1 MLCDRIM
8 VWAMSCDVM
17 EQKLDQSLE
26 DESGSSAFMVR
37 GEGRSCTQGFLAS
50 RILVHNHTKS
60 AVCWTCFLLH
70 ADVMYSLRSARV
82 KNKGRCLLS
91 WSHKYF
97 IAEKLH
103 HSAYIW
109 VRRSESLCHP
119 KCWICFSFLV
129 SEYMWGNHLLSVAIL
144 IAVNNNTPSRWK
156 LLLQKEILRAAKGKE
171 SHQQAQGSS
180 YQWNL
185 QKGWKSKAYWL
196 VAMGVLALSAAIA
209 LFLRTTCGDKAWI

>member
-1 MLCDRIM
+1 MKADRVLLRSEEKAGVVRRAFWPPESLSITILRVLCAGHAFSFMPMLCTASGQHESEIRGDAFSAGHINT
-8 VWAMSCDVM
+8 
-17 EQKLDQSLE
+17 SL
-26 DESGSSAFMVR
+26 
-37 GEGRSCTQGFLAS
+37 
-50 RILVHNHTKS
+50 
-60 AVCWTCFLLH
+60 
-70 ADVMYSLRSARV
+70 LR
-82 KNKGRCLLS
+82 N
-91 WSHKYF
+91 
-97 IAEKLH
+97 
-103 HSAYIW
+103 YIIQLIFG

-209 LFLRTTCGDKAWI
+209 SFLRTTCGDKAWI